1 VTTCVVAISVVT
13 SKNYTACCAKCMR
26 HNAVH
31 ATAPST
37 TPALVYAEGNYK
49 EYEAD
54 LHKRKGT
61 DADQPKR
68 IKYKALV
75 RG

>member
-1 VTTCVVAISVVT
+1 
-13 SKNYTACCAKCMR
+13 MR